1 MKRGKFNNWIIK
13 TSHFLDQLRRKDS
26 GSVIDL
32 LTNISIESLLKQVI
46 GPWTS
51 MSYGFQKK

>member
-46 GPWTS
+46 GPWIS
-51 MSYGFQKK
+51 MSYGFQQK

>member
-32 LTNISIESLLKQVI
+32 LTNISIESLLKQVRALDL
-46 GPWTS
+46 
-51 MSYGFQKK
+51 YVLCFQQK